1 LVVLVRGIY
10 SRNGDGTLM
19 SENIIIALISALLGG
34 GLLKAF
40 TDWRKSKSEVKVLD
54 TQGTGNIAKALS
66 DAAMVMSSV
75 LNEAQ
80 EQNVE
85 LRQQGKE
92 SRESNRLLESR
103 LLELERGARE
113 DKRLL
118 DLRNVQHA
126 ESNEKIEALQAGM
139 EALNRQIEKDTEE
152 TKKLRAEVQTQREE
166 VKTLRGYIVELEEK
180 NRKYVSVNK
189 ILMGVIEDAK
199 IPLPDLNGYL
209 TESQKVRAVKK

>member
-1 LVVLVRGIY
+1 M
-10 SRNGDGTLM
+10 T
-19 SENIIIALISALLGG
+19 ENIIIALISALLGG

-80 EQNVE
+80 EQNIE

-92 SRESNRLLESR
+92 SREANRLLENR

-118 DLRNVQHA
+118 ELRNAQHA
-126 ESNEKIEALQAGM
+126 ESNERIEAMQAGM
-139 EALNRQIEKDTEE
+139 EALRTQIEKDTEE
-152 TKKLRAEVQTQREE
+152 TQKLRIEVQ
-166 VKTLRGYIVELEEK
+166 TLRGYIVELEDK
-180 NRKYVSVNK
+180 NRKYVRVNK
-189 ILMGVIEDAK
+189 KLMGVIEDAK
-199 IPLPDLNGYL
+199 IPLPDLNGDL
-209 TESQKVRAVKK
+209 TDSQKISTVKL